1 MCGKIQ
7 NININMCCKLIQDT
21 FFILHILRSGCVIL
35 WYSNAMYKINR
46 SIVFQKLDN
55 QLACFNTDE
64 SVIYTLND
72 TAEFVFRKLKNGWK
86 EEEIIAA
93 MAKKYDVALPTLKKD
108 VKILIKDMIK
118 NKIICSA
125 SSK

>member
-1 MCGKIQ
+1 
-7 NININMCCKLIQDT
+7 
-21 FFILHILRSGCVIL
+21 
-35 WYSNAMYKINR
+35 MYKINQ

-55 QLACFNTDE
+55 QLACFDTDE

-72 TAEFVFRKLKNGWK
+72 TAEFVFRKLKSGWK
-86 EEEIIAA
+86 EEEIITA
-93 MAKKYDVALPTLKKD
+93 MAKKYEVVLLTLKKD

-118 NKIICSA
+118 NKIIYPT